1 MIISIINLKGGVA
14 KTTTSIYLA
23 QAAGEEG
30 FTPIILDADPQASA
44 YQWREKIKEP
54 VSFMVAM
61 APSPFMLENTIRK
74 EGRKNKLII
83 IDTPPS
89 DSPVGIIASAIKAAD
104 FIVIPTKAG
113 SLEPERVV
121 ETIYLCGEKP
131 KGILITDAFLGT
143 NCLRETIDGWKSS
156 SYELLDVITH
166 RAAIATDAST
176 EGINTKAVAQ
186 HKLIIN
192 KIINRERVSK

>member
-61 APSPFMLENTIRK
+61 APSPIML
-74 EGRKNKLII
+74 KNYASEAKKDELII
-83 IDTPPS
+83 IDTPPG
-89 DSPVGIIASAIKAAD
+89 DSPVGIIAAAIKAAD
-104 FIVIPTKAG
+104 FIIIPTKPG

-121 ETIYLCGEKP
+121 QTIALCEDKP
-131 KGILITDAFLGT
+131 KGILITDAVLGT
-143 NCLRETIDGWKSS
+143 NCLRETIDGWESS
-156 SYELLDVITH
+156 GYELLGVITH
-166 RAAIATDAST
+166 RAAISTDAST

-186 HKLIIN
+186 HKPIIN